1 MERLRQLG
9 RLHYDL
15 RIEVSNTPGSAR
27 ALSIQCPTARSS
39 LSRPYSTSL
48 ATSQQEMMLTP
59 KTRSTPRSSAL
70 AVFNSACLKLCN
82 AKSLER
88 VSRVAEHLPRRSRRP
103 FHGIISLRCFNRK
116 TCSACFNNLSANCS
130 FVVFLSFPAMQRWI
144 VKYFLQARSL

>member
-15 RIEVSNTPGSAR
+15 RIEVSNTPGPAR
-27 ALSIQCPTARSS
+27 ALSIQCPPARSS

-88 VSRVAEHLPRRSRRP
+88 VSRVAAPSAEAFSPAIPRDNLASLFQSENLVVYQFEGLDISCCTRSCHRIKQ
-103 FHGIISLRCFNRK
+103 H
-116 TCSACFNNLSANCS
+116 
-130 FVVFLSFPAMQRWI
+130 
-144 VKYFLQARSL
+144 